1 MQSRGWNYRKS
12 NGCHNVKSASTLKLG
27 NKCLYAK
34 FRPQM
39 LNDYKSI
46 LVLLTRNK
54 LTLRCKFKF
63 PLINPSPLSPLPH
76 PSEREILM
84 TGNKNLK

>member
-39 LNDYKSI
+39 LNHYKSI

-63 PLINPSPLSPLPH
+63 PLITSPGCQVKEEKYYLIGKG
-76 PSEREILM
+76 E
-84 TGNKNLK
+84 